1 MANVHEALQRAEKE
15 RQQSR
20 GGAGAAPAGAASV
33 PTVAKRSGKE
43 GKRKVSKAAALEG
56 RDINKRRIAL
66 LQPDSFVAEQFRS
79 LRSRIDALATQR
91 PLRTIV
97 VTSAIQGEGKSM
109 SAVNLALVSAM
120 SVEARVLLIDGDLR
134 QPGVAK
140 TFGLTPRAGLAEV
153 LSGSAT
159 LDTAISRV
167 EGVNLDVLPVKSVPS
182 NPSELLASNG
192 MKSLIEKLTP
202 VYDRI
207 IIDVPPVLG
216 LPDVKVMSELAD
228 GLVLVVRADET
239 PKEEIEAALDV
250 LDRGKVLGMIL
261 NGVPDTADRY
271 SYYDK

>member
-15 RQQSR
+15 RQQSI

-33 PTVAKRSGKE
+33 STVAKRVGKE

-56 RDINKRRIAL
+56 SDINKRRIAL

-79 LRSRIDALATQR
+79 LRSRIDSLATQR
-91 PLRTIV
+91 RLQTIV
-97 VTSAIQGEGKSM
+97 VTSALQGEGKSM

-120 SVEARVLLIDGDLR
+120 SVEARILLIDCDLR
-134 QPGVAK
+134 QPEIAT
-140 TFGLTPRAGLAEV
+140 TFGLTPRAGLSEV
-153 LSGSAT
+153 ISGSAT

-167 EGVNLDVLPVKSVPS
+167 EGVNLDVLPVKSVPL
-182 NPSELLASNG
+182 NPSELLASQG
-192 MKSLIEKLTP
+192 MRSLIEKVTP

-239 PKEEIEAALDV
+239 PKDEIEAALDV
-250 LDRGKVLGMIL
+250 LDRSKILGMIL

-271 SYYDK
+271 AYYGK